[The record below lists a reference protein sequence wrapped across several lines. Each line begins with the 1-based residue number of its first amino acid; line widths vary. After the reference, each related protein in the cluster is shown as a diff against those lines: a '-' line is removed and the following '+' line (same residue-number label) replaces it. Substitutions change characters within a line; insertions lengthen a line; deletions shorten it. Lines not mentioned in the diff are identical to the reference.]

1 MGRVDIVALE
11 DFGKRLNKMVKQIVR
26 DYVDNQNMSDTV
38 YATWTGEGL
47 KIDNKPV
54 EVDKDFVEI
63 PEHLKKYK
71 VKVSFDLTQEE
82 LDNQVLIVKKSGEKV
97 ELSRLKF
104 DKIPMEIEY
113 DKMEVGQRYLVQ
125 QKQGA
130 QTYVIIDRIPEE
142 ES

>member
-1 MGRVDIVALE
+1 MALE

-47 KIDNKPV
+47 KIDSKPV
-54 EVDKDFVEI
+54 EIDKDFVEI

-113 DKMEVGQRYLVQ
+113 DKMEAGQRYLVQ

-130 QTYVIIDRIPEE
+130 QTYVIIDRIPED

>member
-54 EVDKDFVEI
+54 EIDKDFVEI

-113 DKMEVGQRYLVQ
+113 DKMEAGQRYLVQ

-130 QTYVIIDRIPEE
+130 QTYVIIDRIPED

>member
-1 MGRVDIVALE
+1 MALE

>member
-1 MGRVDIVALE
+1 MALE

-54 EVDKDFVEI
+54 EIDKDFVEI

-113 DKMEVGQRYLVQ
+113 DKMEAGQRYLVQ

-130 QTYVIIDRIPEE
+130 QTYVIIDRIPED

>member
-1 MGRVDIVALE
+1 MALE

-54 EVDKDFVEI
+54 EVDKDFVSV

-113 DKMEVGQRYLVQ
+113 DKMEAGQRYLVQ

-130 QTYVIIDRIPEE
+130 QTYVIIDRIPED

>member
-1 MGRVDIVALE
+1 MALE

-104 DKIPMEIEY
+104 DKTPMEIEY

-130 QTYVIIDRIPEE
+130 QTYVIIDRIPED

>member
-1 MGRVDIVALE
+1 MAIE

-54 EVDKDFVEI
+54 EIDKDFVEI

-113 DKMEVGQRYLVQ
+113 DKMEAGQRYLVQ

-130 QTYVIIDRIPEE
+130 QTYVIIDRIPEG

>member
-1 MGRVDIVALE
+1 MALE

-54 EVDKDFVEI
+54 EIDKDFVKI

-113 DKMEVGQRYLVQ
+113 DNMEAGQRYLVQ

-130 QTYVIIDRIPEE
+130 QTYVIIDRIPED